1 MAAALAPII
10 ILVLGLAAVVVA
22 DLFAPSPQRSY
33 RFSLVTIALSFM
45 ASVFAMMQTR
55 PKIDAETAP
64 SFLVSI
70 DQVLA
75 FDSISSC
82 FSALSLFL
90 AFLAVGMSWQS
101 FEEEQRSSG
110 EYYSLLLTATLGAVL
125 VAHCEELLTFFI
137 SFELLSIPLYMV
149 VGYRR
154 YDRRSAEAGLKY
166 FLSGALSS
174 ALFLFGASWVFGAA
188 GTTRYEFLRIGFLE
202 HHLQPMLFGL
212 MMILAAFA
220 FKISSA
226 PFHMWAPDTYQ
237 GAPIPVAAFLSAVPK
252 AAMVGASLRLFLA
265 VSEVLELEL
274 LVLISGL
281 SVLSVL
287 IGNLVALTQRDLTRL
302 AAYSGVAQIGY
313 ILIGLATVLGA
324 YGSHQFE
331 LASWALG
338 AMLFYLLVYTVTN
351 MAFWLILLT
360 VSRQRKSTELDAF
373 NGLSTSSPFLA
384 FALLVCVFSLAGVP
398 PLAGFVGKLYLFR
411 AAFYLQPIMA
421 IIGVLGSV
429 ISLYYYFNILRR
441 CYFLKPGANVEPISL
456 APSLTGLLTVLLLL
470 TLVGG
475 LFPQFAEAGLGVA
488 DMMLRGQGGL

>member
-1 MAAALAPII
+1 MLLALAPILL
-10 ILVLGLAAVVVA
+10 LVLGLGVVVSA
-22 DLFAPSPQRSY
+22 DLVSSSPARSY
-33 RFSLVTIALSFM
+33 RVSLFTIALGFV
-45 ASVFAMMQTR
+45 ASVLSIMQEP
-55 PKIDAETAP
+55 PKVTPETSP

-75 FDSISSC
+75 FDSISAC
-82 FSALSLFL
+82 FTALTLFL
-90 AFLAVGMSWQS
+90 AFLAVGMSWDS
-101 FEEEQRSSG
+101 FAEEQRSSG

-149 VGYRR
+149 VGFRR
-154 YDRRSAEAGLKY
+154 YDRCSAEAGLKY

-174 ALFLFGASWVFGAA
+174 ALFLFGASWVFGAC
-188 GTTRYEFLRIGFLE
+188 GTTKYELLRSGLLDE
-202 HHLQPMLFGL
+202 HLQPMLFGL

-220 FKISSA
+220 FKVAAA

-237 GAPIPVAAFLSAVPK
+237 GAPIPVAAFLSSVPK

-265 VSEVLELEL
+265 ISEVLQVEL

-313 ILIGLATVLGA
+313 ILIGLAAVLGA
-324 YGSHQFE
+324 YGSHQFQ

-351 MAFWLILLT
+351 IAFWLILLT
-360 VSRQRKSTELDAF
+360 VSRHRNSTELDAF

-384 FALLVCVFSLAGVP
+384 FALLICVFSLAGVP

-411 AAFYLQPIMA
+411 AAFYLQPVMA
-421 IIGVLGSV
+421 FVGVVGSV
-429 ISLYYYFNILRR
+429 LSLYYYFNILRR
-441 CYFLKPGANVEPISL
+441 CYFLKPGANVEPITL
-456 APSLTGLLTVLLLL
+456 APTLTGLLTVLLLL
-470 TLVGG
+470 TFVGG
-475 LFPQFAEAGLGVA
+475 LFPQFAEAGLGLA
-488 DMMLRGQGGL
+488 DLILRGQGGL